1 VASIYLSIKTLFKLS
16 IHSGQIPAAWKVS
29 NVTPIPKSSSS
40 GTPSGY
46 RPISLLLVLSKELER
61 HSSLLD
67 IYRTSHDPL
76 SLQQRGFQSGKNTT
90 SALIHI
96 TDHWLFE
103 IEKNHEICAVFFNL
117 QKALYSVP
125 HQALLA
131 ELHSFGVDNFLL
143 KWICHYLLDRKQH
156 VVLKG
161 ACSEPSAVV
170 SGFPQGSVLGPLLFL
185 IYFDTITQIPFIIGL
200 LHGHIC

>member
-1 VASIYLSIKTLFKLS
+1 MRY
-16 IHSGQIPAAWKVS
+16 
-29 NVTPIPKSSSS
+29 
-40 GTPSGY
+40 
-46 RPISLLLVLSKELER
+46 
-61 HSSLLD
+61 
-67 IYRTSHDPL
+67 
-76 SLQQRGFQSGKNTT
+76 
-90 SALIHI
+90 
-96 TDHWLFE
+96 
-103 IEKNHEICAVFFNL
+103 AVFFDL
-117 QKALYSVP
+117 QKAFNSVP

-131 ELHSFGVDNFLL
+131 KLHTLGVDNFLL